1 MKRKTIAIIC
11 MLCCMS
17 LAACGS
23 TEELEDNVP
32 ETKPVQTE
40 SVQESTIVESATE
53 TAETVQ
59 ETVSETEV
67 FGDVDMAAGSLTM
80 ADMVELEIGTD
91 IPFLTQNGQVD
102 AGNFENFK
110 ILFPG
115 SAYITEYYDNGVR
128 AQSEDIDFVLSVS
141 MTITEPSNN
150 VRPDMGESQET
161 IGQYVVDRKAGRDNK
176 YGYQISYDI
185 IDPNNNALMIL
196 LTINKESEYQDYGD
210 ELVAEFAPKF
220 EEVLYSNLQ

>member
-1 MKRKTIAIIC
+1 MKKRIAMVMC
-11 MLCCMS
+11 MICCMS

-23 TEELEDNVP
+23 TEEQKNSIP

-40 SVQESTIVESATE
+40 SVQESTIQESTAE
-53 TAETVQ
+53 AETVQ

-91 IPFLTQNGQVD
+91 IPFMTYNNQAD

-128 AQSEDIDFVLSVS
+128 AQSEAIDFILDAN

-161 IGQYVVDRKAGRDNK
+161 IGQYVMDRSAGGNDK
-176 YGYQISYDI
+176 YGYQISYHI
-185 IDPNNNALMIL
+185 IDSNNNALMIT
-196 LTINKESEYQDYGD
+196 LTINKKSEYQDYGD

>member
-1 MKRKTIAIIC
+1 MKKRIAMVVC
-11 MLCCMS
+11 MICCMS

-23 TEELEDNVP
+23 TEKQKNSIP

-40 SVQESTIVESATE
+40 SVQESTIQESTAE
-53 TAETVQ
+53 AETVQ

-91 IPFLTQNGQVD
+91 IPFLTQNNQAD

-128 AQSEDIDFVLSVS
+128 AQSEAIDFILDAN

-150 VRPDMGESQET
+150 VRPDMRESQET
-161 IGQYVVDRKAGRDNK
+161 IGQYVVDRKAGRDGK
-176 YGYQISYDI
+176 YGYQISYHI

>member
-1 MKRKTIAIIC
+1 MKKRIAMVMC
-11 MLCCMS
+11 MICCMS

-23 TEELEDNVP
+23 TEEQKNSIP

-40 SVQESTIVESATE
+40 SVQESTIQEFTAE
-53 TAETVQ
+53 AETVQ

-91 IPFLTQNGQVD
+91 IPFMTYNNQAD
-102 AGNFENFK
+102 MGNFENFK

-128 AQSEDIDFVLSVS
+128 AQSEAIDFILDAI

-161 IGQYVVDRKAGRDNK
+161 IGQYVVDRSAGRNDK
-176 YGYQISYDI
+176 YGYQISYNI
-185 IDPNNNALMIL
+185 IDSNNNALMIT
-196 LTINKESEYQDYGD
+196 LTINKKSEYQDYGD

>member
-1 MKRKTIAIIC
+1 MKRKTIAIIS
-11 MLCCMS
+11 MICCLS

-23 TEELEDNVP
+23 AEEQKNSIP
-32 ETKPVQTE
+32 ETTPVQTE
-40 SVQESTIVESATE
+40 SVQESTIQESTAE
-53 TAETVQ
+53 AETVQ

-67 FGDVDMAAGSLTM
+67 FGDVDMVAGSLTM

-91 IPFLTQNGQVD
+91 IPFMTYNNQAD
-102 AGNFENFK
+102 MGNFENFK

-115 SAYITEYYDNGVR
+115 SAYITEYYDNGLR
-128 AQSEDIDFVLSVS
+128 AQSEAIDFILDAI

-161 IGQYVVDRKAGRDNK
+161 IGQYVVDRSAGGNDK
-176 YGYQISYDI
+176 YGYQISYNI
-185 IDPNNNALMIL
+185 IDPNNNALMIT
-196 LTINKESEYQDYGD
+196 LTINKKSEYQDYGD

>member
-1 MKRKTIAIIC
+1 MKKKIAMVMC
-11 MLCCMS
+11 MICCMS

-23 TEELEDNVP
+23 TEEQKNSIP

-40 SVQESTIVESATE
+40 SVQESTIQESTAE
-53 TAETVQ
+53 AETVQ

-91 IPFLTQNGQVD
+91 IPFLTQNNQAD
-102 AGNFENFK
+102 AGDFENFK

-128 AQSEDIDFVLSVS
+128 AQSEAIDFILDAI

-161 IGQYVVDRKAGRDNK
+161 IGQYVVDRSAGGNDK
-176 YGYQISYDI
+176 YGYQISYNI
-185 IDPNNNALMIL
+185 IDPNNNALMIT
-196 LTINKESEYQDYGD
+196 LTINKKSEYQDYGD

>member
-1 MKRKTIAIIC
+1 MKKRIAMVMC
-11 MLCCMS
+11 MICCMS

-23 TEELEDNVP
+23 TEEQKNSIP

-53 TAETVQ
+53 ATETVQ

-91 IPFLTQNGQVD
+91 IPFITYNNQAD

-128 AQSEDIDFVLSVS
+128 AQSEAIDFVFDAI

-161 IGQYVVDRKAGRDNK
+161 IGQYVVDRSAGRNNK
-176 YGYQISYDI
+176 YGYQISYNI
-185 IDPNNNALMIL
+185 IDSNNNALMIT

>member
-1 MKRKTIAIIC
+1 MKKKIAMVMC
-11 MLCCMS
+11 MICCMS

-23 TEELEDNVP
+23 TGEEKDSMP

-40 SVQESTIVESATE
+40 SVQESSTIPESTAE
-53 TAETVQ
+53 AETVK

-80 ADMVELEIGTD
+80 ADMAELEIGTD
-91 IPFLTQNGQVD
+91 IPFLTQNNQAD
-102 AGNFENFK
+102 AGKFENFK

-115 SAYITEYYDNGVR
+115 SAYITEYYDNGLR
-128 AQSEDIDFVLSVS
+128 AQSEAIDFVLGVG

-176 YGYQISYDI
+176 YGYQISYNI
-185 IDPNNNALMIL
+185 IDSNNNALMII

>member
-1 MKRKTIAIIC
+1 MKKRIAMVVC
-11 MLCCMS
+11 MICCMS

-23 TEELEDNVP
+23 TEEQKNSIP

-40 SVQESTIVESATE
+40 SVQESTIQESTVE
-53 TAETVQ
+53 AETVQ

-91 IPFLTQNGQVD
+91 IPFLTQNNQAD

-128 AQSEDIDFVLSVS
+128 AQSEAIDFILDAN

-150 VRPDMGESQET
+150 VRPDMRESQET
-161 IGQYVVDRKAGRDNK
+161 IGQYVVDRKAGRDGK
-176 YGYQISYDI
+176 YGYQISYHI

>member
-1 MKRKTIAIIC
+1 MI
-11 MLCCMS
+11 CCMS

-23 TEELEDNVP
+23 TEEQKNSIP

-53 TAETVQ
+53 ATETVQ

-91 IPFLTQNGQVD
+91 IPFITYNNQAD

-128 AQSEDIDFVLSVS
+128 AQLEAIDFVFDAI

-161 IGQYVVDRKAGRDNK
+161 IGQYVVDRSAGRNNK
-176 YGYQISYDI
+176 YGYQISYNI
-185 IDPNNNALMIL
+185 IDSNNNALMIT

>member
-23 TEELEDNVP
+23 TEELEENVP

-91 IPFLTQNGQVD
+91 IPFIANRGTDQSV
-102 AGNFENFK
+102 FEGFK
-110 ILFPG
+110 VLFPG
-115 SAYITEYYDNGVR
+115 SQYITEYYEDGVSAR
-128 AQSEDIDFVLSVS
+128 SEAIDFEMSVVL
-141 MTITEPSNN
+141 MTGEPNN
-150 VRPDMGESQET
+150 NIREEMGESQENVGKYVLEKKKGGDTYYVYRMTYNIVDPAAGNMLNIT
-161 IGQYVVDRKAGRDNK
+161 I
-176 YGYQISYDI
+176 
-185 IDPNNNALMIL
+185 
-196 LTINKESEYQDYGD
+196 TINKKSDYQDYCD

>member
-1 MKRKTIAIIC
+1 MKRKTIAIIS
-11 MLCCMS
+11 MICCLS

-23 TEELEDNVP
+23 AEEQKNSIP
-32 ETKPVQTE
+32 ETTPVQTE

-53 TAETVQ
+53 ATETVQ

-91 IPFLTQNGQVD
+91 IPFITYNNQAD

-128 AQSEDIDFVLSVS
+128 AQLEAIDFVFDAI

-161 IGQYVVDRKAGRDNK
+161 IGQYVVDRSAGGNDK
-176 YGYQISYDI
+176 YGYQISYNI
-185 IDPNNNALMIL
+185 IDPNNNALMIT
-196 LTINKESEYQDYGD
+196 LTINKKSEYQDYGD

>member
-1 MKRKTIAIIC
+1 MKKRIAMVVC
-11 MLCCMS
+11 MICCMS

-23 TEELEDNVP
+23 TEEQKNSIP

-40 SVQESTIVESATE
+40 SVQESTIQESTAE
-53 TAETVQ
+53 AETVQ

-91 IPFLTQNGQVD
+91 IPFMTYNNQAD

-128 AQSEDIDFVLSVS
+128 AQSEAIDFILDAN

-150 VRPDMGESQET
+150 VRPDMRESQET
-161 IGQYVVDRKAGRDNK
+161 IGQYVVDRKAGRDDK
-176 YGYQISYDI
+176 YGYQISYNI
-185 IDPNNNALMIL
+185 IDSNNNALMIM

>member
-1 MKRKTIAIIC
+1 MVVC
-11 MLCCMS
+11 MICCMS

-23 TEELEDNVP
+23 TEEQKNSIP

-40 SVQESTIVESATE
+40 SVQESTIQESTAE
-53 TAETVQ
+53 AETVQ
-59 ETVSETEV
+59 KTVSETEV

-91 IPFLTQNGQVD
+91 IPFLTQNNQAD

-128 AQSEDIDFVLSVS
+128 AQSEAIDFILDAN

-150 VRPDMGESQET
+150 VRPDMREPGDYRTVCS
-161 IGQYVVDRKAGRDNK
+161 GQKGRKRW
-176 YGYQISYDI
+176 
-185 IDPNNNALMIL
+185 
-196 LTINKESEYQDYGD
+196 
-210 ELVAEFAPKF
+210 
-220 EEVLYSNLQ
+220 

>member
-1 MKRKTIAIIC
+1 MKKKIAMVMC
-11 MLCCMS
+11 MICCMS

-23 TEELEDNVP
+23 TEEQKNSIP

-40 SVQESTIVESATE
+40 SVQESTIQESTAE
-53 TAETVQ
+53 AETVQ

-80 ADMVELEIGTD
+80 ADMVELEIRTD
-91 IPFLTQNGQVD
+91 IPFLTQNNQAD

-128 AQSEDIDFVLSVS
+128 AQSEAIDFILDAN

-150 VRPDMGESQET
+150 VRPDMRESQET

-176 YGYQISYDI
+176 YGYQISYHI

>member
-1 MKRKTIAIIC
+1 MKKKIAMVMC
-11 MLCCMS
+11 MICCMS

-23 TEELEDNVP
+23 TEEQKNSIP

-40 SVQESTIVESATE
+40 SVQESTIQESTAE
-53 TAETVQ
+53 AETVQ

-67 FGDVDMAAGSLTM
+67 FGDVDMAAASLTM

-91 IPFLTQNGQVD
+91 IPFLTQNNQAD

-128 AQSEDIDFVLSVS
+128 AQSEAIDFILDAN

-150 VRPDMGESQET
+150 VRPDMRESQET

-176 YGYQISYDI
+176 YGYQISYHI

>member
-1 MKRKTIAIIC
+1 MKKRIAMVVC
-11 MLCCMS
+11 MICCMS

-23 TEELEDNVP
+23 TEEQKNSIP

-40 SVQESTIVESATE
+40 SVQESTIQESTAE
-53 TAETVQ
+53 AETVQ
-59 ETVSETEV
+59 ETVSEIEV

-91 IPFLTQNGQVD
+91 IPFLTQNNQAD

-128 AQSEDIDFVLSVS
+128 AQSEAIDFILDAN

-150 VRPDMGESQET
+150 VRPDMRESQET
-161 IGQYVVDRKAGRDNK
+161 IGQYVVDRKAGRDGK
-176 YGYQISYDI
+176 YGYQISYHI

>member
-1 MKRKTIAIIC
+1 MKKRIAMVMC
-11 MLCCMS
+11 MICCMS

-23 TEELEDNVP
+23 TEEQKNSIP

-40 SVQESTIVESATE
+40 SVQESTIQESTAE
-53 TAETVQ
+53 AETVQ

-91 IPFLTQNGQVD
+91 IPFMTYNNQAD

-128 AQSEDIDFVLSVS
+128 AQSEAIDFILDAN

-161 IGQYVVDRKAGRDNK
+161 IGQYVVDRSAGGNDK
-176 YGYQISYDI
+176 YGYQISYHI
-185 IDPNNNALMIL
+185 IDSNNNALMIT
-196 LTINKESEYQDYGD
+196 LTINKKSEYQDYGD

>member
-1 MKRKTIAIIC
+1 MKRKTIALMC

-23 TEELEDNVP
+23 TEEQKDSIP
-32 ETKPVQTE
+32 ETKTVQTE
-40 SVQESTIVESATE
+40 SVQESAGTVQTTE
-53 TAETVQ
+53 AETVQ
-59 ETVSETEV
+59 ETVSGTEM

>member
-1 MKRKTIAIIC
+1 MKKRIAMVVC
-11 MLCCMS
+11 MICCMS

-23 TEELEDNVP
+23 TEEQKNSIP

-40 SVQESTIVESATE
+40 SVQESTIQESTAE
-53 TAETVQ
+53 AETVQ

-91 IPFLTQNGQVD
+91 IPFLTQNNQAD

-128 AQSEDIDFVLSVS
+128 AQSEAIDFILDAN

-150 VRPDMGESQET
+150 VRPDMRESQET
-161 IGQYVVDRKAGRDNK
+161 IGQYVVDRKAGRDGK
-176 YGYQISYDI
+176 YGYQISYHI
-185 IDPNNNALMIL
+185 IDLNNNALMIL

>member
-1 MKRKTIAIIC
+1 MKKRIAMVMC
-11 MLCCMS
+11 MICCMS

-23 TEELEDNVP
+23 TEEQKNSIP

-53 TAETVQ
+53 ATETVQ

-67 FGDVDMAAGSLTM
+67 FGDVDMVAGSLTM
-80 ADMVELEIGTD
+80 ADMVELEMGTD
-91 IPFLTQNGQVD
+91 IPFLTQNNQAD

-128 AQSEDIDFVLSVS
+128 AQLEAIDFVFDAI

-161 IGQYVVDRKAGRDNK
+161 IGQYVVDRSAGRNNK
-176 YGYQISYDI
+176 YGYQISYNI
-185 IDPNNNALMIL
+185 IDSNNNALMIT

-220 EEVLYSNLQ
+220 EEVLYSNLK

>member
-1 MKRKTIAIIC
+1 MC
-11 MLCCMS
+11 MICCMS

-23 TEELEDNVP
+23 TEEQKNSIP

-53 TAETVQ
+53 ATETVQ

-91 IPFLTQNGQVD
+91 IPFITYNNQAD

-128 AQSEDIDFVLSVS
+128 AQSEAIDFVFDAI

-161 IGQYVVDRKAGRDNK
+161 IGQYVVDRSAGRNDK
-176 YGYQISYDI
+176 YGYQISYNI
-185 IDPNNNALMIL
+185 IDSNNNALMIT

>member
-1 MKRKTIAIIC
+1 MKKKIAMVMC
-11 MLCCMS
+11 MICCMS

-23 TEELEDNVP
+23 TEEQKNSIP

-40 SVQESTIVESATE
+40 SVQESTIQESTAE
-53 TAETVQ
+53 AETVQ

-91 IPFLTQNGQVD
+91 IPFLTQNNQVD

-128 AQSEDIDFVLSVS
+128 AQSEAIDFILDAN

-150 VRPDMGESQET
+150 VRPDMRESQET

-176 YGYQISYDI
+176 YGYQISYHI

>member
-1 MKRKTIAIIC
+1 MKKKIAMVMC
-11 MLCCMS
+11 MICCMS

-23 TEELEDNVP
+23 TEEQKNSIP

-40 SVQESTIVESATE
+40 SVQESTIQESTAE
-53 TAETVQ
+53 AETVQ

-91 IPFLTQNGQVD
+91 IPFLTQNNQAD

-128 AQSEDIDFVLSVS
+128 AQSEAIDFILDAN

-150 VRPDMGESQET
+150 VRPDMRESQET
-161 IGQYVVDRKAGRDNK
+161 IGQYVVDRKAGRDGK
-176 YGYQISYDI
+176 YGYQISYHI

>member
-1 MKRKTIAIIC
+1 MKKKIAMVMC
-11 MLCCMS
+11 MICCMS

-23 TEELEDNVP
+23 TEEQKNSIP

-40 SVQESTIVESATE
+40 SVQESTIQESTAE
-53 TAETVQ
+53 AETVQ

-91 IPFLTQNGQVD
+91 IPFLTQNNQAD

-128 AQSEDIDFVLSVS
+128 AQSEAIDFILDAN

-150 VRPDMGESQET
+150 VRPDMRESQET

-176 YGYQISYDI
+176 YGYQISYHI

>member
-1 MKRKTIAIIC
+1 MKKKIAMVMC
-11 MLCCMS
+11 MICCMS

-23 TEELEDNVP
+23 TEEQKNSIP

-40 SVQESTIVESATE
+40 SVQESTIQESTAE
-53 TAETVQ
+53 AETVQ

-91 IPFLTQNGQVD
+91 IPFLTQNNQAD

-128 AQSEDIDFVLSVS
+128 AQSEAIDFILDAN

-150 VRPDMGESQET
+150 VRPDMRESQET

-176 YGYQISYDI
+176 YGYQISYHI

-220 EEVLYSNLQ
+220 EEVLYRNLQ

>member
-1 MKRKTIAIIC
+1 MKRKAIAIISMIC
-11 MLCCMS
+11 SLS
-17 LAACGS
+17 LAGCGS
-23 TEELEDNVP
+23 SEEQKNSIP
-32 ETKPVQTE
+32 ETKPVQAE
-40 SVQESTIVESATE
+40 SVQESTIQESTAE
-53 TAETVQ
+53 AETVQ

-67 FGDVDMAAGSLTM
+67 FGDVDMVAGSLTM

-91 IPFLTQNGQVD
+91 IPFMTYNNQAD
-102 AGNFENFK
+102 MGNFENFK

-115 SAYITEYYDNGVR
+115 SAYITEYYDNGLR
-128 AQSEDIDFVLSVS
+128 AQSEAIDFILDAI

-161 IGQYVVDRKAGRDNK
+161 IGQYVVDRSAGRNDK
-176 YGYQISYDI
+176 YGYQISYNI
-185 IDPNNNALMIL
+185 IDPNNNALMIT
-196 LTINKESEYQDYGD
+196 LTINKKSEYQDYGD

>member
-1 MKRKTIAIIC
+1 MKKRIAMVVC
-11 MLCCMS
+11 MICCMS

-23 TEELEDNVP
+23 TEEQKNSIP

-40 SVQESTIVESATE
+40 SVQESTIQESTAE
-53 TAETVQ
+53 AETVQ

-91 IPFLTQNGQVD
+91 IPFLTQNNQAD

-128 AQSEDIDFVLSVS
+128 AQSEAIDFVLDAI

-176 YGYQISYDI
+176 YGYQISYHI

>member
-1 MKRKTIAIIC
+1 MKKRIAMVVC
-11 MLCCMS
+11 MICCMS

-23 TEELEDNVP
+23 TEEQKNSIP

-40 SVQESTIVESATE
+40 SVQESTIQESTAE
-53 TAETVQ
+53 AETVQ

-91 IPFLTQNGQVD
+91 IPFLTQNNQAD

-128 AQSEDIDFVLSVS
+128 AQSEAIDFILDAN

-150 VRPDMGESQET
+150 VRPDMRESQET
-161 IGQYVVDRKAGRDNK
+161 IGQYVVDRKAGRDGK
-176 YGYQISYDI
+176 YGYQISYHI

>member
-1 MKRKTIAIIC
+1 MKKKIAMVVC
-11 MLCCMS
+11 MICCMS

-23 TEELEDNVP
+23 TEEQKNSIP

-40 SVQESTIVESATE
+40 SVQESTIQESTAE
-53 TAETVQ
+53 AETVQ

-91 IPFLTQNGQVD
+91 IPFLTQNNQAD

-128 AQSEDIDFVLSVS
+128 AQSEAIDFILDAN

-150 VRPDMGESQET
+150 VRPDMRESQET
-161 IGQYVVDRKAGRDNK
+161 IGQYVVDRKAGRDGK
-176 YGYQISYDI
+176 YGYQISYHI

>member
-1 MKRKTIAIIC
+1 MKRKAIAIISMIC
-11 MLCCMS
+11 SLS
-17 LAACGS
+17 LAGCGS
-23 TEELEDNVP
+23 AEEQKNSTP
-32 ETKPVQTE
+32 ETTPVQTE
-40 SVQESTIVESATE
+40 SVQESTIAEPATDA
-53 TAETVQ
+53 AETVQ

-91 IPFLTQNGQVD
+91 IPFLTQNNQAD

-128 AQSEDIDFVLSVS
+128 AQSEAIDFILDAN

-161 IGQYVVDRKAGRDNK
+161 IGQYVVDRRAGRDGK
-176 YGYQISYDI
+176 YGYQISYHI

>member
-1 MKRKTIAIIC
+1 MKKRIAMVMC
-11 MLCCMS
+11 MICCMS

-23 TEELEDNVP
+23 TEEQKNSIP

-53 TAETVQ
+53 ATETVQ

-91 IPFLTQNGQVD
+91 IPFITYNNQAD

-128 AQSEDIDFVLSVS
+128 AQLEAIDFVFDAI

-161 IGQYVVDRKAGRDNK
+161 IGQYVVDRSAGRNNK
-176 YGYQISYDI
+176 YGYQISYNI
-185 IDPNNNALMIL
+185 IDSNNNALMIT

>member
-1 MKRKTIAIIC
+1 MKKRIAMIMCMIC
-11 MLCCMS
+11 CLS
-17 LAACGS
+17 LAGCGS
-23 TEELEDNVP
+23 TGEQKNSIP
-32 ETKPVQTE
+32 ETTPVQTE
-40 SVQESTIVESATE
+40 SVQESTIPEPATE
-53 TAETVQ
+53 AVETVQ

-80 ADMVELEIGTD
+80 ADMVELELGTD
-91 IPFLTQNGQVD
+91 IPFLTQNNQAD

-128 AQSEDIDFVLSVS
+128 AQSEAIDFVLSVG

-161 IGQYVVDRKAGRDNK
+161 IGQYVVDRSAGGNDK
-176 YGYQISYDI
+176 YGYQISYHI

>member
-1 MKRKTIAIIC
+1 MVVC
-11 MLCCMS
+11 MICCMS

-23 TEELEDNVP
+23 TEEQKNSIP

-40 SVQESTIVESATE
+40 SVQESTIQES
-53 TAETVQ
+53 TAEAETGQ

-67 FGDVDMAAGSLTM
+67 FGGVDMAAGSLTM

-91 IPFLTQNGQVD
+91 IPFLTQNNQAD

-128 AQSEDIDFVLSVS
+128 AQSEAIDLILDAN
-141 MTITEPSNN
+141 MTITDPSNDL
-150 VRPDMGESQET
+150 RPDMRESQET
-161 IGQYVVDRKAGRDNK
+161 IGQYVVDRKAGRDGK
-176 YGYQISYDI
+176 YGYQISYHI

>member
-1 MKRKTIAIIC
+1 MKKRIAMVVC
-11 MLCCMS
+11 MICCMS

-23 TEELEDNVP
+23 TEEQKDSIP

-40 SVQESTIVESATE
+40 SVQESTIQESTAE
-53 TAETVQ
+53 AETVQ

-91 IPFLTQNGQVD
+91 IPFLTQNNQAD

-128 AQSEDIDFVLSVS
+128 AQSEAIDFILDAN

-150 VRPDMGESQET
+150 VRPDMRESQET
-161 IGQYVVDRKAGRDNK
+161 IGQYVVDRKAGRDGK
-176 YGYQISYDI
+176 YGYQISYHI

>member
-1 MKRKTIAIIC
+1 MKKRIAMVMC
-11 MLCCMS
+11 MICCMS

-23 TEELEDNVP
+23 TEEQKNSIP
-32 ETKPVQTE
+32 ETKPVQTK

-53 TAETVQ
+53 ATETVQ

-91 IPFLTQNGQVD
+91 IPFITYNNQAD

-128 AQSEDIDFVLSVS
+128 AQLEAIDFVFDAI

-161 IGQYVVDRKAGRDNK
+161 IGQYVVDRSAGRNNK
-176 YGYQISYDI
+176 YGYQISYNI
-185 IDPNNNALMIL
+185 IDSNNNALMIT